1 LEDCVEVFLIV
12 TQQKL
17 WMEIG
22 LVILIQL
29 YRHLVEQ
36 TLDVFDIVVVF
47 QLRINLSASDDH
59 VELVQLQSKELS
71 DLVSQVA

>member
-47 QLRINLSASDDH
+47 QLRINLRASDDH